1 MCWLKWH
8 KAKRRALLCC
18 AIASLAATQAIADEL
33 GTYEG
38 SGRAC
43 TGHLKITAKAINWK
57 SSFSQCG
64 PSRYSIVGGGTK
76 SGAVTYHLL
85 KPGQRCSYPFL
96 TLHHTDTND
105 DAWEVVGFTS
115 REDYEAEH
123 HSIACPMIKLD

>member
-18 AIASLAATQAIADEL
+18 AIVSLAATQAIADEH

-43 TGHLKITAKAINWK
+43 TGHLKITTKTISWK

-64 PSRYSIVGGGTK
+64 PSRYGMERGTK
-76 SGAVTYHLL
+76 NGAVTYSLL

-96 TLHHTDTND
+96 TLQQTDAND
-105 DAWEVVGFTS
+105 DAWEVIGFTS
-115 REDYEAEH
+115 HEDYDAGH